1 VGNEDGERGTAVQA
15 TRTFLMKKAINS
27 SEVWNFEDPLPSTTN
42 SSKLVRWGGE
52 KALICLSM
60 EVQLSAS
67 LKSPVIV
74 IQNQCSWFFQKAMK
88 RNTKSMFTPV
98 ERQRIPAVRNR
109 IPGTL
114 GSHRRNASFCSAI
127 C

>member
-1 VGNEDGERGTAVQA
+1 
-15 TRTFLMKKAINS
+15 MKKAINS
-27 SEVWNFEDPLPSTTN
+27 SEVWNFEDPLPSTTT

-67 LKSPVIV
+67 LKSPMTI
-74 IQNQCSWFFQKAMK
+74 IQNQCSWFVQKAMK

-98 ERQRIPAVRNR
+98 ERQRILDVYRRFVRHVR
-109 IPGTL
+109 KQMPKRPSL
-114 GSHRRNASFCSAI
+114 
-127 C
+127 